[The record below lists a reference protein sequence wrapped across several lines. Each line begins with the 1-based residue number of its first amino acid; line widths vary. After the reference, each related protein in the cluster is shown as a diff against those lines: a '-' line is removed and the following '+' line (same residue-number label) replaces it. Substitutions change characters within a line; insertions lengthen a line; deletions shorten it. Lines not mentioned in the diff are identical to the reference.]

1 MDKYQNSKIYKL
13 VNLKSGLEY
22 IGSTTQLLSK
32 RKAEHTRG
40 YKRWCENPISF
51 TSSYVLFEEEGNVEI
66 YLIEDYPC
74 KNRNE
79 LHAREGYWIQKHQNC
94 VNINIPNGL
103 SIEEYNK
110 EYREVNKK
118 EIREYKKEYYENNK
132 EQLKE
137 YYEQNKEKT
146 KEYYENNKEKIKE
159 YGKVKCSC
167 SCGSNCYQGDISNH
181 IKTKKHQ
188 HFLDSSKTAVLILV
202 G

>member
-40 YKRWCENPISF
+40 YKRWSENPVSF
-51 TSSYVLFEEEGNVEI
+51 VSSYSLFEEEGNVQI

-94 VNINIPNGL
+94 VNIKIPTGL
-103 SIEEYNK
+103 LREEY
-110 EYREVNKK
+110 E
-118 EIREYKKEYYENNK
+118 KEYYKINK
-132 EQLKE
+132 EQIKE
-137 YYEQNKEKT
+137 HN
-146 KEYYENNKEKIKE
+146 KEYYENNKEKIKEYQKEYQKE

-188 HFLDSSKTAVLILV
+188 TFLNSSKQAVIILV

>member
-51 TSSYVLFEEEGNVEI
+51 ISSYVLFEEEGNIQI

-94 VNINIPNGL
+94 VNIYIPNGL

-110 EYREVNKK
+110 EYRTQHKK

-132 EQLKE
+132 E
-137 YYEQNKEKT
+137 
-146 KEYYENNKEKIKE
+146 KINE